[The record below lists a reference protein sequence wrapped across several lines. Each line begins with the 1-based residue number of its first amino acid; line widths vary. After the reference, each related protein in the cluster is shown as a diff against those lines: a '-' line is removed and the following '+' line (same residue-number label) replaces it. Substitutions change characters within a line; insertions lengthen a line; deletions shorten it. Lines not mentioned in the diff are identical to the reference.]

1 MALLKPV
8 LSKFTRIQDLKNNNW
23 LILDLLG
30 NIYEIYVNLTV
41 INLLNLYHFWITQ
54 AGLCLKG
61 TFVKASFMLVTI
73 LFRYLW
79 KYQEKNCINPS
90 YP

>member
-8 LSKFTRIQDLKNNNW
+8 FSKFTRIQDLKNNHW

-41 INLLNLYHFWITQ
+41 INLLNLYHF
-54 AGLCLKG
+54 
-61 TFVKASFMLVTI
+61 
-73 LFRYLW
+73 
-79 KYQEKNCINPS
+79 
-90 YP
+90 